1 MAKMFYT
8 AEEAAEKLGKS
19 VEEVMEMASSGEIQ
33 SFKQDDQDM
42 FRVEQIDMLSEDDD
56 LGDIDIALD
65 DSAVGDPLGLSGS
78 AAAIDF
84 ASDSSDQSAN
94 AGLDLSGEIGLED
107 SAAPA
112 DSFLGGS
119 ALGGSAL
126 GGSALGGSGI
136 SAFDSAAG
144 APGDDLLDDD
154 LSLETVGSGSGLLDL
169 TRESDD
175 TSLGAELI
183 EEVYSS
189 DDSGAPASASGLFEA
204 VGGDGGSGLD
214 DIAAPVGGMAAVPVV
229 VEAYEGGWSGL
240 GVGMGIVAVAALSLV
255 ALMAFVT
262 GNGTLPAIAEMMT
275 SNLTVWAGG
284 LVGGLLVFGLLGFF
298 IGKASE

>member
-119 ALGGSAL
+119 ALGGS
-126 GGSALGGSGI
+126 SI

-144 APGDDLLDDD
+144 APGGDLLDDD

-284 LVGGLLVFGLLGFF
+284 LVGGLLIFGLLGFF

>member
-1 MAKMFYT
+1 MSKMFYT

-19 VEEVMEMASSGEIQ
+19 VEDVLEMASSGEIQ

-42 FRVEQIDMLSEDDD
+42 FRVEQIDMLAEDDD
-56 LGDIDIALD
+56 LGDIEIALE
-65 DSAVGDPLGLSGS
+65 DSSIGDPLGLSGS
-78 AAAIDF
+78 AAAIDL
-84 ASDSSDQSAN
+84 SGDSGAGDSGLGG
-94 AGLDLSGEIGLED
+94 GLDLSGEIGLED
-107 SAAPA
+107 SAAPGA
-112 DSFLGGS
+112 EDSFLAGS
-119 ALGGSAL
+119 AMGS
-126 GGSALGGSGI
+126 SI
-136 SAFDSAAG
+136 SAFDSG
-144 APGDDLLDDD
+144 IHTTESDLLDDD

-189 DDSGAPASASGLFEA
+189 DESGAPASASGLFEA
-204 VGGDGGSGLD
+204 VGNDGGSGLD
-214 DIAAPVGGMAAVPVV
+214 DIAAPVGGMAGVPIV

-284 LVGGLLVFGLLGFF
+284 LLGGLVIFGLLGFF

>member
-19 VEEVMEMASSGEIQ
+19 VEDVMEMASSGEIQ
-33 SFKQDDQDM
+33 SFKQDDQEM
-42 FRVEQIDMLSEDDD
+42 FRVEQIDMLAEDDD
-56 LGDIDIALD
+56 LGDIEIALE
-65 DSAVGDPLGLSGS
+65 DSGIGDPLGLSGS
-78 AAAIDF
+78 AAAIDL
-84 ASDSSDQSAN
+84 AGDSAAGDSAVG
-94 AGLDLSGEIGLED
+94 GLDLSGEIGLED
-107 SAAPA
+107 SAAPGPE
-112 DSFLGGS
+112 DSFLAGS
-119 ALGGSAL
+119 GMGT
-126 GGSALGGSGI
+126 GI
-136 SAFDSAAG
+136 SAFESGSDASG
-144 APGDDLLDDD
+144 GDLLDDD
-154 LSLETVGSGSGLLDL
+154 LSLETIGSGSGLLDL

-204 VGGDGGSGLD
+204 VGDGGSGLD
-214 DIAAPVGGMAAVPVV
+214 DISAPVGGMGAVPVV

-240 GVGMGIVAVAALSLV
+240 GVGMGIVAVAALCLV
-255 ALMAFVT
+255 ALMVFVT

-284 LVGGLLVFGLLGFF
+284 LVGGLIIFGLLGFF

>member
-1 MAKMFYT
+1 MSKMFYS
-8 AEEAAEKLGKS
+8 AEEAAEKLGKT

-42 FRVEQIDMLSEDDD
+42 FRVEQIDMLAEDDD
-56 LGDIDIALD
+56 LGDIEIALE
-65 DSAVGDPLGLSGS
+65 DSGVSDPLGLSGS
-78 AAAIDF
+78 AAAIDLGGD
-84 ASDSSDQSAN
+84 ASDDSGMGA
-94 AGLDLSGEIGLED
+94 LDLSGEIGLED
-107 SAAPA
+107 SQAASA
-112 DSFLGGS
+112 EDSFLAGS
-119 ALGGSAL
+119 AMGT
-126 GGSALGGSGI
+126 GI
-136 SAFDSAAG
+136 SAFEAG
-144 APGDDLLDDD
+144 SDASGGDLLDDD
-154 LSLETVGSGSGLLDL
+154 LSLETIGSGSGLLDL

-204 VGGDGGSGLD
+204 VGDGGSGLD
-214 DIAAPVGGMAAVPVV
+214 DIGSPVGGMAAVPVV
-229 VEAYEGGWSGL
+229 VETYEGGWSGL
-240 GVGMGIVAVAALSLV
+240 GVGMGIVAVAALCLV

-275 SNLTVWAGG
+275 SNLMVWAGG
-284 LVGGLLVFGLLGFF
+284 LVGGLIIFGLLGFF

>member
-119 ALGGSAL
+119 GLGGS
-126 GGSALGGSGI
+126 SI

-144 APGDDLLDDD
+144 APGGDLLDDD

-240 GVGMGIVAVAALSLV
+240 GVGIGIVAVAALSLV

-284 LVGGLLVFGLLGFF
+284 LVGGLLIFGLLGFF

>member
-8 AEEAAEKLGKS
+8 AAEAAAKLGKS
-19 VEEVMEMASSGEIQ
+19 VEEVLEMASTGEIQ
-33 SFKQDDQDM
+33 SFKQDDEDV

-56 LGDIDIALD
+56 LGDIEIALE
-65 DSAVGDPLGLSGS
+65 DSGVSDPLGLSGS
-78 AAAIDF
+78 AAAIDLG
-84 ASDSSDQSAN
+84 ADSGADLGNEFDGA
-94 AGLDLSGEIGLED
+94 LDLSGEIGLED
-107 SAAPA
+107 SAAA
-112 DSFLGGS
+112 AGDSFLGGS
-119 ALGGSAL
+119 GM
-126 GGSALGGSGI
+126 GSGV
-136 SAFDSAAG
+136 SAFDSGSDASG
-144 APGDDLLDDD
+144 GDLLDDD

-262 GNGTLPAIAEMMT
+262 GSGTLPAIAEMMT

>member
-8 AEEAAEKLGKS
+8 AEEAAEKLGKT
-19 VEEVMEMASSGEIQ
+19 VEEVTSMASSGEIQ
-33 SFKQDDQDM
+33 SFKQDDQEM
-42 FRVEQIDMLSEDDD
+42 FRVEQIDMLADDDD
-56 LGDIDIALD
+56 LGDLDLEIALE
-65 DSAVGDPLGLSGS
+65 DSGESDPLGLSGS
-78 AAAIDF
+78 AAAVDPTPATKDAADDID
-84 ASDSSDQSAN
+84 

-107 SAAPA
+107 SAAPNA
-112 DSFLGGS
+112 DDSFLAGS
-119 ALGGSAL
+119 AA
-126 GGSALGGSGI
+126 GSGI
-136 SAFDSAAG
+136 SAFESGPDASG
-144 APGDDLLDDD
+144 ADLLDDD

-204 VGGDGGSGLD
+204 VGDSGGMED
-214 DIAAPVGGMAAVPVV
+214 VGGPMGGGAAVPVV

-240 GVGMGIVAVAALSLV
+240 GVGMGIVAVASLCLV
-255 ALMAFVT
+255 ALMAFVGGT
-262 GNGTLPAIAEMMT
+262 ETLPAIADMMT
-275 SNLTVWAGG
+275 SNLMVWAGS
-284 LVGGLLVFGLLGFF
+284 LVGGLIIFGLLGFF

>member
-94 AGLDLSGEIGLED
+94 AGLDLSG
-107 SAAPA
+107 
-112 DSFLGGS
+112 
-119 ALGGSAL
+119 
-126 GGSALGGSGI
+126 
-136 SAFDSAAG
+136 
-144 APGDDLLDDD
+144 
-154 LSLETVGSGSGLLDL
+154 
-169 TRESDD
+169 
-175 TSLGAELI
+175 
-183 EEVYSS
+183 
-189 DDSGAPASASGLFEA
+189 
-204 VGGDGGSGLD
+204 
-214 DIAAPVGGMAAVPVV
+214 
-229 VEAYEGGWSGL
+229 
-240 GVGMGIVAVAALSLV
+240 
-255 ALMAFVT
+255 
-262 GNGTLPAIAEMMT
+262 
-275 SNLTVWAGG
+275 
-284 LVGGLLVFGLLGFF
+284 
-298 IGKASE
+298 

>member
-1 MAKMFYT
+1 MSKMFYS
-8 AEEAAEKLGKS
+8 AEEAAEKLGKT

-42 FRVEQIDMLSEDDD
+42 FRVEQIDMLAEDDD
-56 LGDIDIALD
+56 LGDIEIALE
-65 DSAVGDPLGLSGS
+65 DSGVSDPLGLSGS
-78 AAAIDF
+78 AAAIDLGGD
-84 ASDSSDQSAN
+84 ASGDSGMG
-94 AGLDLSGEIGLED
+94 GLDLSGEIGLED
-107 SAAPA
+107 SQAASA
-112 DSFLGGS
+112 DDSFL
-119 ALGGSAL
+119 A
-126 GGSALGGSGI
+126 GSGMGTGI
-136 SAFDSAAG
+136 TAFDAG
-144 APGDDLLDDD
+144 SDASGGDLLDDD
-154 LSLETVGSGSGLLDL
+154 LSLDTIGSGSGLLDL

-189 DDSGAPASASGLFEA
+189 DDSGAPASASGLFDA
-204 VGGDGGSGLD
+204 VGDGGSGLD
-214 DIAAPVGGMAAVPVV
+214 DIAAPVGGMAAMPVL
-229 VEAYEGGWSGL
+229 VESYEGGWSGL

-275 SNLTVWAGG
+275 SNLMVWG
-284 LVGGLLVFGLLGFF
+284 GGLLGGLIVFGLLGFF

>member
-1 MAKMFYT
+1 MFYS
-8 AEEAAEKLGKS
+8 AEEAAEKLGKT

-42 FRVEQIDMLSEDDD
+42 FRVEQIDMLAEDDD
-56 LGDIDIALD
+56 LGDIEIALE
-65 DSAVGDPLGLSGS
+65 DSGVSDPLGLSGS
-78 AAAIDF
+78 AAAIDLGGD
-84 ASDSSDQSAN
+84 ASGDSGMG
-94 AGLDLSGEIGLED
+94 GLDLSGEIGLED
-107 SAAPA
+107 SQAASA
-112 DSFLGGS
+112 DDSFL
-119 ALGGSAL
+119 A
-126 GGSALGGSGI
+126 GSGMGTGI
-136 SAFDSAAG
+136 TAFDAG
-144 APGDDLLDDD
+144 SDASGGDLLDDD
-154 LSLETVGSGSGLLDL
+154 LSLDTIGSGSGLLDL

-189 DDSGAPASASGLFEA
+189 DDSGAPASASGLFDA
-204 VGGDGGSGLD
+204 VGDGGSGLD
-214 DIAAPVGGMAAVPVV
+214 DIAAPVGGMAAMPVL
-229 VEAYEGGWSGL
+229 VESYEGGWSGL

-275 SNLTVWAGG
+275 SNLMVWG
-284 LVGGLLVFGLLGFF
+284 GGLLGGLIVFGLLGFF

>member
-19 VEEVMEMASSGEIQ
+19 VEEVMSMASSGEIQ

-42 FRVEQIDMLSEDDD
+42 FRVEQIDMLADEDGD
-56 LGDIDIALD
+56 LGDLDLDIALE
-65 DSAVGDPLGLSGS
+65 SSGENDPLGLSGS
-78 AAAIDF
+78 AAGIDLG
-84 ASDSSDQSAN
+84 AGSGDDDID

-107 SAAPA
+107 SAAPNA
-112 DSFLGGS
+112 DDSFLAGS
-119 ALGGSAL
+119 AAGT
-126 GGSALGGSGI
+126 GI
-136 SAFDSAAG
+136 SAFESGPDASG
-144 APGDDLLDDD
+144 ADLLDDD

-204 VGGDGGSGLD
+204 VGDSGGMD
-214 DIAAPVGGMAAVPVV
+214 DIGAPMGGVAAVPVV

-240 GVGMGIVAVAALSLV
+240 GVGMGIVAVASLCLV
-255 ALMAFVT
+255 ALMAFVGGT
-262 GNGTLPAIAEMMT
+262 DTLPAIAEMMT
-275 SNLTVWAGG
+275 SNLMVWAGG
-284 LVGGLLVFGLLGFF
+284 LVGGLIIFGLLGFF

>member
-112 DSFLGGS
+112 DSF
-119 ALGGSAL
+119 LGGSAL

>member
-8 AEEAAEKLGKS
+8 AAEAAEKLGKS
-19 VEEVMEMASSGEIQ
+19 VEDVMKMASSGEIQ
-33 SFKQDDQDM
+33 SFKQDDEEM
-42 FRVEQIDMLSEDDD
+42 FRVEQIDMLAEDDD
-56 LGDIDIALD
+56 LGDIEIALE
-65 DSAVGDPLGLSGS
+65 DSGISDPLGLSGS
-78 AAAIDF
+78 AAAIDLGGDD
-84 ASDSSDQSAN
+84 DSGQSA
-94 AGLDLSGEIGLED
+94 AGGLDLSGEIGLED
-107 SAAPA
+107 SAAPSA
-112 DSFLGGS
+112 EDSFL
-119 ALGGSAL
+119 A
-126 GGSALGGSGI
+126 GSGMGTGV
-136 SAFDSAAG
+136 SAFESESSDASG
-144 APGDDLLDDD
+144 GDLLDDD
-154 LSLETVGSGSGLLDL
+154 LSLETIGSGSGLLDL

-204 VGGDGGSGLD
+204 VGDGGSGLD
-214 DIAAPVGGMAAVPVV
+214 DIAAPAGGMGAVPVV

-240 GVGMGIVAVAALSLV
+240 GVGMGIVAVAALCLV

-284 LVGGLLVFGLLGFF
+284 LVGGLVVFGLLGFF